1 MTYSKNHI
9 EELIDKLEKVIDDRE
24 KPSIRAA
31 CFQDVYR
38 FLFSLK
44 KDAPEIDSR
53 FHTYINKIG
62 DLVTM
67 PLADGTKY
75 TGMIQ
80 GVSSTSIYIGGPIGE
95 ISFDEF
101 EAKAEWCDE

>member
-9 EELIDKLEKVIDDRE
+9 DELLNKLEIVVDDRE
-24 KPSIRAA
+24 KPSTRAA

-62 DLVTM
+62 TLVIM

-80 GVSSTSIYIGGPIGE
+80 GVSSTAIYIGGPIGE

-101 EAKAEWCDE
+101 EAKAEWGDE